1 MLIGV
6 VIIVVNKQL
15 KLDQLVGL
23 LGSLLTLAGVSVA
36 MYGLLDT
43 MRGGRMK
50 KEKPESDEVGSEV
63 EIEKASRTKELEGRL
78 PIPLGSVTDRTTQL
92 IGVDSEHRTQDFCSA
107 TPCHLCNS
115 SDKLT
120 FMDSLI
126 PVFTLIFGAIIGA
139 VVAWLTLHARSHR
152 AFDDGRAASTA
163 ELAALQERIAAKDR
177 ELQKLQGTF
186 EAEVSDSDR
195 LREDNARLLADL
207 EGERR
212 AAHERNESF
221 KRVTAELAEKFKALS
236 RDALKDN
243 NQEFLNLARATL
255 ERFQV
260 SAKGDLDQRQQAI
273 DQMVKPLK
281 ESLEKVDGKIE
292 EMERIRAGAYSGL
305 IEQVKTLASSHQ
317 QLQAETGNLVKALR
331 TPHVRGRWGE
341 IQLRRV
347 VELAGMIQ
355 YCDFAEQ
362 ETIAN
367 EDGRIRPDVIVRLP
381 GNRTIV
387 IDAKVPFE
395 AFYESIST
403 ADDSIRLERLKD
415 HARLVRTHIVALSR
429 KSYWEA
435 VQPTP
440 EFVLLFLPGESFYSA
455 ALEQD
460 PKLIEDGINQRVI
473 IATPTT
479 LIALLKAISYG
490 WQQEQRAANADE
502 VGKLGKELY
511 DRLRTFLSHFS
522 DIGRNLDRALEFY
535 NKGVASLDT
544 RVLVTARKLKDRNA
558 ISGEEIESP
567 EPVDKRTRPLS
578 LDEGGLF
585 PELAAPADTDEDDLP
600 PLLRSRSARAGE
612 KQS

>member
-1 MLIGV
+1 MME
-6 VIIVVNKQL
+6 Q
-15 KLDQLVGL
+15 
-23 LGSLLTLAGVSVA
+23 
-36 MYGLLDT
+36 
-43 MRGGRMK
+43 
-50 KEKPESDEVGSEV
+50 
-63 EIEKASRTKELEGRL
+63 
-78 PIPLGSVTDRTTQL
+78 
-92 IGVDSEHRTQDFCSA
+92 
-107 TPCHLCNS
+107 
-115 SDKLT
+115 
-120 FMDSLI
+120 LI
-126 PVFTLIFGAIIGA
+126 PVFTLILGALIGGI
-139 VVAWLTLHARSHR
+139 VVWLALKAKSHR
-152 AFDDGRAASTA
+152 AFDDGRAASAT
-163 ELAALQERIAAKDR
+163 EVAALNERAVAKDR
-177 ELQKLQGTF
+177 ELQKLQQTYD
-186 EAEVSDSDR
+186 AETVESND
-195 LREDNARLLADL
+195 LRQQNARLQAEV

-221 KRVTAELAEKFKALS
+221 KRVTDELAEKFKALS

-243 NQEFLNLARATL
+243 NQEFLNLAHATL
-255 ERFQV
+255 QKFQA
-260 SAKGDLDQRQQAI
+260 SAKGDLEQKQQAI
-273 DQMVKPLK
+273 DQLVKPLK
-281 ESLEKVDGKIE
+281 DSLEKVDGKIE
-292 EMERIRAGAYSGL
+292 AMERLRAGAYSGL
-305 IEQVKTLASSHQ
+305 IEQVKTLASSQQ

-347 VELAGMIQ
+347 VELAGMVQ
-355 YCDFAEQ
+355 YCDFSEQ

-387 IDAKVPFE
+387 VDAKVPFE

-403 ADDSIRLERLKD
+403 ADDAIRLERLKE
-415 HARLVRTHIVALSR
+415 HARLVRAHIGALSR

-460 PKLIEDGINQRVI
+460 PKLIEDGINQKVI

-522 DIGRNLDRALEFY
+522 DIGKNLDRALESY
-535 NKGVASLDT
+535 NKGVGSLEA
-544 RVLVTARKLKDRNA
+544 RVLVTARKFKERNA
-558 ISGEEIESP
+558 IHGDEIESP
-567 EPVDKRTRPLS
+567 EPIDKLARPLS

-585 PELAAPADTDEDDLP
+585 PELVAPATEIDDDDDSL

-612 KQS
+612 K